1 MDRVLEY
8 DFHPPDELRVFTYG
22 QQSVLQ
28 FDNTALVV
36 EADYGGTVL
45 RHYAFPDRWFKINVT
60 TDRAGNFVEEQVDPT
75 PIPFCF
81 NCDIATPM
89 VSDGSTVF
97 AVDLWIDVLV
107 RADGVAYYVGDEDE
121 FADAMANGW
130 LSQREADGARAGLG
144 ELIDIIERKQ
154 LIAFL
159 SELQPF
165 RSTQAP
171 PGYAMR
177 RVLASS
183 FPLVHPYLRP
193 SW

>member
-60 TDRAGNFVEEQVDPT
+60 TDRAGNFVEEQVDTT

-107 RADGVAYYVGDEDE
+107 RADGPAYYIGDEDE
-121 FADAMANGW
+121 FDDAIANGW
-130 LSQREADGARAGLG
+130 LSQREADGARAGLT

-154 LIAFL
+154 LMAFL

-171 PGYAMR
+171 PANAMR
-177 RVLASS
+177 RAPASR
-183 FPLVHPYLRP
+183 FPLIQPYSRP